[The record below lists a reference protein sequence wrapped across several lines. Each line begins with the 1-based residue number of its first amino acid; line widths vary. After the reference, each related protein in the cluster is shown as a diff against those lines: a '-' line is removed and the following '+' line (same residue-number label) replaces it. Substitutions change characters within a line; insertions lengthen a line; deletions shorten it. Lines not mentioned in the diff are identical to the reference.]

1 MTQGRTVEVPAA
13 IGVSYNLVLDKN
25 ERRTLVFQTHMP
37 QDAGQGMINLLCD
50 RMRIAADRQSAI
62 YELDEVEQEIKR
74 GIAQLDDIERLALMV
89 TEQSRARWEKE
100 QRRGEWAPEQLSAKE
115 RMERETHEINT
126 KRLRTS
132 LENLEERRA
141 ELREL
146 VNRDAP
152 DIGAD
157 RNPGVPGG

>member
-62 YELDEVEQEIKR
+62 YELKSN
-74 GIAQLDDIERLALMV
+74 GISKL
-89 TEQSRARWEKE
+89 T
-100 QRRGEWAPEQLSAKE
+100 PLSW
-115 RMERETHEINT
+115 M
-126 KRLRTS
+126 TS
-132 LENLEERRA
+132 NVWRSW
-141 ELREL
+141 
-146 VNRDAP
+146 
-152 DIGAD
+152 
-157 RNPGVPGG
+157 